1 MKNMRAFSMSFL
13 VVAGICVF
21 SGCATASHDT
31 YSATGD
37 SSRFVK
43 KQPSPTEDMNSIE
56 KTSYYLGWLSLDFLY
71 GLAGS
76 NPILSP

>member
-1 MKNMRAFSMSFL
+1 MSFL

-21 SGCATASHDT
+21 SGCATTSHDT

-37 SSRFVK
+37 SSRFEK
-43 KQPSPTEDMNSIE
+43 KQPSPTEDMNAIE
-56 KTSYYLGWLSLDFLY
+56 KTGYYLGWLSLDFLY

-76 NPILSP
+76 SPTFSP